1 MSIKLLSLIDLKF
14 MYKVNQ
20 KNTNSIPPEWR
31 TYPSMKKWTKKKNKM
46 AVCHISGVYSLA
58 MTNSWHAFISMAIN
72 SPNPIIPN
80 DERMNSQLL
89 PGSKLRV
96 TIEKGVRVATMRFI
110 DANPCPIIGLSSNSL
125 ILSFHSASRD

>member
-1 MSIKLLSLIDLKF
+1 MENISFNEKMDKEEEQDGCMPYIGRIFFSHDKF
-14 MYKVNQ
+14 MA
-20 KNTNSIPPEWR
+20 S
-31 TYPSMKKWTKKKNKM
+31 
-46 AVCHISGVYSLA
+46 
-58 MTNSWHAFISMAIN
+58 FISMAIN

-80 DERMNSQLL
+80 DERMNNQLL

-125 ILSFHSASRD
+125 ILSFHSASRDE

>member
-1 MSIKLLSLIDLKF
+1 MENISF
-14 MYKVNQ
+14 N
-20 KNTNSIPPEWR
+20 E
-31 TYPSMKKWTKKKNKM
+31 KWTKKKNKM

-58 MTNSWHAFISMAIN
+58 MTNSWQAFISMAIN

-80 DERMNSQLL
+80 DERMNNQLL

-125 ILSFHSASRD
+125 ILSFHSASRDE